1 MENSREGQK
10 TMNGWISV
18 KDKMPTGYDCF
29 DGGYAEPAE
38 YIVHVK
44 GAELSTTSMFDG
56 KKFVK
61 SLYDNADSPL
71 FADEIDYWMPLPEPP
86 K

>member
-1 MENSREGQK
+1 MEKSEENK
-10 TMNGWISV
+10 IMNGWISV
-18 KDKMPTGYDCF
+18 KNKLPTGYDYIE
-29 DGGYAEPAE
+29 DGYAEPAE

-44 GAELSTTSMFDG
+44 GAELSTTAMFDG
-56 KKFVK
+56 EKFVK
-61 SLYDNADSPL
+61 SLYDRFDCGS

>member
-1 MENSREGQK
+1 MME
-10 TMNGWISV
+10 WISV
-18 KDKMPTGYDCF
+18 KDRLPTGYVWIEE
-29 DGGYAEPAE
+29 GIAEPEE

-44 GAELSTTSMFDG
+44 GAEDSTTGMFDG

-61 SLYDNADSPL
+61 SVFEDVGG

-86 K
+86 KE